1 ESVTRAMR
9 LRAHVLLLVFCALG
23 GWASPDADQTFTWT
37 VAQNANWSISNN
49 WSGGVAPA
57 GTGAENLVFPSG
69 AANLLTNNNMN
80 NASFNS
86 ITIKGTGYTL
96 SNKAI
101 TIGAGGIA
109 DSRSAGSQ
117 TLGLGL

>member
-1 ESVTRAMR
+1 MRTRTQIF
-9 LRAHVLLLVFCALG
+9 LLVLCALG
-23 GWASPDADQTFTWT
+23 GFAAPGAAQTFTWT
-37 VAQNANWSISNN
+37 GAQNANWSIGNN
-49 WSGGVAPA
+49 WASGLAPA

-86 ITIKGTGYTL
+86 ITIKGSGYTL

-101 TIGAGGIA
+101 TIGKLVDTDKPLIWRTAVRPAAIPA
-109 DSRSAGSQ
+109 A
-117 TLGLGL
+117 